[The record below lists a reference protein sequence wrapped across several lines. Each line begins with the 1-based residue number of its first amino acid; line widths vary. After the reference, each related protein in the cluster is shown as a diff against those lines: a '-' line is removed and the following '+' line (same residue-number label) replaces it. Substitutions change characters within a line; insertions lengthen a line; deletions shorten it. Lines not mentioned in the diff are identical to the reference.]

1 MTPRLVIA
9 IGNIYDAKVPHWWMY
24 DTTEIEISWLYPRL
38 GTWFNS
44 LTVRNS

>member
-1 MTPRLVIA
+1 MTPRLVYA
-9 IGNIYDAKVPHWWMY
+9 IENIYDAKVPNNWMY
-24 DTTEIEISWLYPRL
+24 DTTEREISWLYPRL